1 MTELSHS
8 VTSIRRGGTRISRG
22 GTRGRVIAAIG
33 SVTLAVACIAVAGP
47 TLLEVAGRTWVV
59 SDRLGQ
65 ADAAVVLGGGLE
77 SRPAAAAKLFADGNV
92 ARILVST
99 AETHDLAG
107 HYQGDIDRQILIKLG
122 VPATAITQFGD
133 HPSSTYEEARALAL
147 WAEQNRLQR
156 VIIPTEAFSSRR
168 VRWIFRREL
177 TRIGVDARVE
187 TLTPRFYRVDD
198 WWTSRSGLTGFAGE
212 FVKYLYYRVR
222 YWRS

>member
-8 VTSIRRGGTRISRG
+8 VRSIRRRRAP
-22 GTRGRVIAAIG
+22 GRMITAIG
-33 SVTLAVACIAVAGP
+33 SVTLAMACIAFTGP
-47 TLLEVAGRTWVV
+47 ILLEAAGRTWVV

-77 SRPAAAAKLFADGNV
+77 SRPAAAAKLFADGDV

-107 HYQGDIDRQILIKLG
+107 HYQGDIDRQALITLG
-122 VPATAITQFGD
+122 VPAAAITQFGD

-187 TLTPRFYRVDD
+187 TLTPRFYRLDD